1 MDLRQKKTIRSIQNA
16 FLRLRSEKEI
26 ERIRIKEIIEL
37 AEISKGTF
45 YLHYHDIYDLAEQM
59 QNEVINKVIGY
70 IEHPDAVLEDQRLF
84 AKELLE
90 AFLAQQ
96 NLINL
101 LFSQSQDAIVPKRI
115 EEEIKRKVLE
125 LRPDA
130 FDDPY
135 VSISLTYKVYG
146 AYYAFLQY
154 NNKFGSS
161 KVIDIIS
168 GFSEKISL

>member
-16 FLRLRSEKEI
+16 FLKLRSEKEI

-59 QNEVINKVIGY
+59 QSEVINNVIGY
-70 IEHPDAVLEDQRLF
+70 IEHPDAVLENQQLF
-84 AKELLE
+84 TKELLE

-96 NLINL
+96 NLITL

-135 VSISLTYKVYG
+135 VSISLT
-146 AYYAFLQY
+146 
-154 NNKFGSS
+154 
-161 KVIDIIS
+161 
-168 GFSEKISL
+168 